1 MLPSLPNSFVSGTR
15 FVDVSE
21 QFLPAFMMITPWGL
35 KYLVSTPSSCEV
47 LPVTFLW
54 KVSLRMSPFRSPL
67 HLSTEEYAM
76 LWEPSIHV
84 RESGAYCVLI
94 VIKRNL
100 KIQTSS
106 FTEAVSCWLLCE
118 RCMHFCLSLYDFGW
132 KVRVCGFR
140 FVNETNTSFLAL
152 KELENPV

>member
-1 MLPSLPNSFVSGTR
+1 MRTQVSG
-15 FVDVSE
+15 FH
-21 QFLPAFMMITPWGL
+21 PP
-35 KYLVSTPSSCEV
+35 SCEV
-47 LPVTFLW
+47 LPITFLW
-54 KVSLRMSPFRSPL
+54 KVSFKDVTIPKPPPPVYRGVCNALRAF
-67 HLSTEEYAM
+67 
-76 LWEPSIHV
+76 HV

-118 RCMHFCLSLYDFGW
+118 RCLHFCLSLYDFGW